1 MKTVFVFGGSGFIG
15 TNLINSLLKKNI
27 RVINIDKLSYASVPE
42 KFKEYTLNKNYLFF
56 KIDLLNKR
64 LVEKILTRF
73 KPSYIYNLAAMSHV
87 DRSIDKPINTVENN
101 ILSTLVLADCLRI
114 HIKKYKQF
122 KKLIHISTDE
132 VYGDVNKK
140 TKETEKLSPSSPYS
154 SSKSSCDLIL
164 KSYFRTYKLPI
175 IILRP
180 CNNYGPF
187 QFPEKFIPTIILNI
201 LSRKKIPIYGNGL
214 QMREW
219 IFVKDLARLM
229 IKFMKVG
236 KIGNIYNLGSG
247 HRVSNKDLV
256 LKIFNILKDVYSLPE
271 FKKIIKE
278 VKDRPGHDKS
288 YSLNYNKARKI
299 INDYKIGSF
308 NKNIKETIF
317 WYIKNSSWI
326 KHTNNKY
333 KGERLGLKK

>member
-1 MKTVFVFGGSGFIG
+1 
-15 TNLINSLLKKNI
+15 
-27 RVINIDKLSYASVPE
+27 
-42 KFKEYTLNKNYLFF
+42 
-56 KIDLLNKR
+56 
-64 LVEKILTRF
+64 
-73 KPSYIYNLAAMSHV
+73 
-87 DRSIDKPINTVENN
+87 
-101 ILSTLVLADCLRI
+101 
-114 HIKKYKQF
+114 
-122 KKLIHISTDE
+122 
-132 VYGDVNKK
+132 
-140 TKETEKLSPSSPYS
+140 
-154 SSKSSCDLIL
+154 
-164 KSYFRTYKLPI
+164 
-175 IILRP
+175 
-180 CNNYGPF
+180 
-187 QFPEKFIPTIILNI
+187 
-201 LSRKKIPIYGNGL
+201 
-214 QMREW
+214 
-219 IFVKDLARLM
+219 
-229 IKFMKVG
+229 MKVG